1 MISALTGSVAR
12 MGAGSA
18 HIDTGGVTYE
28 VHVPLDVYAWL
39 EAASPESVVRLF
51 TVHHFGQDEQR
62 LFGFRDEGRREF
74 FLALRGLKGIGP
86 ALALSI
92 LSHLDGAALLT
103 LCERGDV
110 GALQRIPR
118 IGKSTAEMIVFE
130 IGRRLERWRR
140 LLPGEAEKAKG
151 TPAAAAGTEVELAL
165 LALVQ
170 LGYKEKEARSLLAK
184 IESESNGEGQSA
196 SELIREALR
205 RR

>member
-1 MISALTGSVAR
+1 MISALSGTVAR
-12 MGAGSA
+12 MGAASA

-39 EAASPESVVRLF
+39 ESQGPESAVRLY

-92 LSHLDGAALLT
+92 LSHVDGPALLA
-103 LCERGDV
+103 LCAQGDV
-110 GALQRIPR
+110 GALQKIPR

-130 IGRRLERWRR
+130 IGRKMERWRKI
-140 LLPGEAEKAKG
+140 LPSDLPRGAEPG
-151 TPAAAAGTEVELAL
+151 QPERPGSESELAL

-170 LGYKEKEARSLLAK
+170 LGYKEKEARTLIGQ
-184 IESESNGEGQSA
+184 IESDGGEHSA

>member
-1 MISALTGSVAR
+1 MISAITGTVAR
-12 MGAGSA
+12 TGVSSV
-18 HIDTGGVTYE
+18 HIDTGAVTYE

-39 EAASPESVVRLF
+39 EAAKPDTTVRLHI
-51 TVHHFGQDEQR
+51 VHHFGQDEQR

-86 ALALSI
+86 ALALSM
-92 LSHLDGAALLT
+92 LSHLDGPALLT

-110 GALQRIPR
+110 TSLQKIPR

-130 IGRRLERWRR
+130 IGRRLDRWRR
-140 LLPGEAEKAKG
+140 LIPGDQGRDAG
-151 TPAAAAGTEVELAL
+151 PAAVGSAPEKESELAA

-170 LGYKEKEARSLLAK
+170 LGYKEKDARALIAQV
-184 IESESNGEGQSA
+184 ESDAEEYSA

>member
-1 MISALTGSVAR
+1 MISAITGTVAR
-12 MGAGSA
+12 LGASSV

-39 EAASPESVVRLF
+39 ESAGGVLEVRLHI
-51 TVHHFGQDEQR
+51 VHHFGQDEQR

-92 LSHLDGAALLT
+92 LSHLDGPALLL

-110 GALQRIPR
+110 GSLQKIPR

-130 IGRRLERWRR
+130 IGRRLDRWRR
-140 LLPGEAEKAKG
+140 LLPIDPGGAKG
-151 TPAAAAGTEVELAL
+151 GVTLAAIGTESELAL

-170 LGYKEKEARSLLAK
+170 LGYKEKEARSLLSQ
-184 IESESNGEGQSA
+184 IEAGNGELSA